1 MAAPPFVHEAMMAK
15 SPAAPHA
22 SKLLQKC
29 ALFAALDEEERR
41 ELAAYAH
48 VRSFAA
54 GESICRLGD
63 RGDTMMAV
71 AVGTV
76 RVSLPTAKGKEL
88 ILADLPPGE
97 LLGEIALLDG
107 RPRSASATAL
117 TNCELMILERRD
129 VLPFLERNP
138 AACLK
143 LMEMLCAQIRRSDE
157 RMYDI
162 AFLDLPVR
170 LAKTLLHCVR
180 PGEGRMK
187 LSLSQNELAE
197 MVGATRENVNRCLR
211 GWQRQGILELK
222 DRWTIILKPDAL
234 GDLVESA

>member
-1 MAAPPFVHEAMMAK
+1 MMAK
-15 SPAAPHA
+15 SVAADHA

-29 ALFAALDEEERR
+29 ILFAALDEKGRH
-41 ELAAYAH
+41 ELTAYAH
-48 VRSFAA
+48 ARSFAA

-71 AVGTV
+71 TLGTV
-76 RVSLPTAKGKEL
+76 RVSLPSAKGKEL

-107 RPRSASATAL
+107 RPRSANAIAL
-117 TNCELMILERRD
+117 TNCELVILERRD

-138 AACLK
+138 AACLR
-143 LMEMLCAQIRRSDE
+143 LMEMLCERIRRSDE
-157 RMYDI
+157 RLYDI
-162 AFLDLPVR
+162 AFFDLPVR

-180 PGEGRMK
+180 QGEGEMK
-187 LSLSQNELAE
+187 LSLSQHELAE
-197 MVGATRENVNRCLR
+197 LAGGTRENVNRCLR
-211 GWQRQGILELK
+211 GWQRQGILDLK

-234 GDLVESA
+234 SDLVNSA